1 MSTSITHDG
10 TPAGFGL
17 VPMSVRRYADQFHA
31 WRAER
36 QKVARITSELNCY
49 ADRELA
55 DLGLTRGD
63 IADVARGTFR
73 RG

>member
-1 MSTSITHDG
+1 
-10 TPAGFGL
+10 
-17 VPMSVRRYADQFHA
+17 VRRYADQFHA